1 MKNSGLPGRGLPQ
14 DAQGRDRLRR
24 AIRHSSF
31 RVLAAGGAKRER
43 GFVERAR
50 GADDFFRRGRTGT
63 WREELTPRQVE
74 IISRPPPALAT
85 TGR

>member
-1 MKNSGLPGRGLPQ
+1 MKNSGTAWPRPSSRCPGTRPTAPGDPPQ
-14 DAQGRDRLRR
+14 LVSG
-24 AIRHSSF
+24 
-31 RVLAAGGAKRER
+31 AGGAKRER

-74 IISRPPPALAT
+74 ITLAHHRLSPT